1 MKIDIMEFYL
11 HFSAISFLVCRGI
24 PDCQTYVGKGG
35 RNHQSQ
41 GSMTSA
47 TAEF

>member
-11 HFSAISFLVCRGI
+11 HFSAISFLVCRWHSGLS
-24 PDCQTYVGKGG
+24 DLRGKRGE
-35 RNHQSQ
+35 NHQSQ